1 MYTIP
6 PGFTLLHLPL
16 GEFVIIYPIN
26 QPSIRTLVRQI
37 AELGYSIEVYLFL
50 NNNLLSLPPGDRHWA
65 EVIGTAI
72 LVIVPPTLSD
82 SSVAQSDD

>member
-6 PGFTLLHLPL
+6 PGFTSLHLPL
-16 GEFVIIYPIN
+16 GEFDIINPIN
-26 QPSIRTLVRQI
+26 RPSIRTLVRQI
-37 AELGYSIEVYLFL
+37 AELGYLIEVYLFP
-50 NNNLLSLPPGDRHWA
+50 NNNLRSLPPGDWHWA

-82 SSVAQSDD
+82 SSVAQSND